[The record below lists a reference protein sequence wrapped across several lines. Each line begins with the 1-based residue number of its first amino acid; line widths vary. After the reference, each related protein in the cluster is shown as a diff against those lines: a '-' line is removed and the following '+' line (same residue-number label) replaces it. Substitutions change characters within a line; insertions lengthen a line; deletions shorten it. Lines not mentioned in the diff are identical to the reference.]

1 MSVLYVVAALATLA
15 VPVAIVLGSNG
26 RKFDLR
32 GRYRPRMGGRR
43 EADPQP
49 A

>member
-1 MSVLYVVAALATLA
+1 MSVLYVVAALATVV
-15 VPVAIVLGSNG
+15 VPVAIVLGGNG

-32 GRYRPRMGGRR
+32 GRHRPRVGGRR